1 MMKKIIQQLKS
12 SRRVLLASHANPD
25 GDAIGS
31 LLAMGIA
38 LEKLGC
44 DVALYN
50 ESAIPA
56 VYRFLPMV
64 DTIHNR
70 LPDSEDFDTAVV
82 WTVAT

>member
-1 MMKKIIQQLKS
+1 MS
-12 SRRVLLASHANPD
+12 LLASHANPD

-44 DVALYN
+44 EVTRYN

-56 VYRFLPMV
+56 VYRFLPSV
-64 DTIHNR
+64 DRIQQRWRISNASIR
-70 LPDSEDFDTAVV
+70 R
-82 WTVAT
+82 